1 MRETGEENRTKES
14 IDEKPPE
21 LDEKM
26 WEENRKI
33 MDIVN
38 EKTF

>member
-1 MRETGEENRTKES
+1 MRETGEENRAKES

-21 LDEKM
+21 LDEEM
-26 WEENRKI
+26 WEENQKI
-33 MDIVN
+33 KDIVN